1 MSWDPSQY
9 LKFGNERLRP
19 ALDLLA
25 RVPLDA
31 PQKVVDLGCGAGNVT
46 QFIAQRWPL
55 AEVSG
60 VDSSADMLAKARSA
74 WPVARAAG
82 SATNS
87 ADQAAALPAAQWIES
102 GIGEW
107 QPAAPV
113 DLIYSNA
120 ALHWLPG
127 HAQLFPALMAKL
139 TPGGVLAVQMPRNW
153 GAPSHTSIDAALDA
167 LGLTPAQR
175 ASINAAKLNTPV
187 SEPAH
192 YYDWLKPHAVQI
204 DLWETLYTHVLT
216 GENAVAEW
224 VKGTALIP
232 VMNGLKALVGAGAGG
247 MTAENGLHQRF
258 WVDYCARTNAAYP
271 RRSDGTTLL
280 QFRRLFLVVV
290 KSS

>member
-31 PQKVVDLGCGAGNVT
+31 PQQVVDLGCGAGNVT
-46 QFIAQRWPL
+46 QFIAQRWPQ
-55 AEVSG
+55 AQVTG
-60 VDSSADMLAKARSA
+60 VDSSGEMLAKARA
-74 WPVARAAG
+74 V
-82 SATNS
+82 
-87 ADQAAALPAAQWIES
+87 LPAASWIES
-102 GIGEW
+102 GIGTW
-107 QPAAPV
+107 QPQAPV

-127 HAQLFPALMAKL
+127 HAELFPALMHKL
-139 TPGGVLAVQMPRNW
+139 KPGGVLAVQMPRNW
-153 GAPSHTSIDAALDA
+153 GAPSHTSIDASLDA
-167 LGLTPAQR
+167 LGLTPTQS

-187 SEPAH
+187 SEPAK
-192 YYDWLKPHAVQI
+192 YYDWLMPPATQI
-204 DLWETLYTHVLT
+204 DMWETLYTHVLT

-232 VMNGLKALVGAGAGG
+232 VMNGLKALVGADAGG
-247 MTAENGLHQRF
+247 MTANNGLHQRF
-258 WVDYCARTNAAYP
+258 WVDYCARTNAVYP
-271 RRSDGTTLL
+271 RRADGTTLL

-290 KSS
+290 KLAN

>member
-9 LKFGNERLRP
+9 LKFGNQRLRP

-25 RVPLDA
+25 RLPLDQ
-31 PQKVVDLGCGAGNVT
+31 PQRVVDLGCGAGNVT
-46 QFIAQRWPL
+46 RFIAQRWPQ
-55 AEVSG
+55 AQVTG
-60 VDSSADMLAKARSA
+60 VDSSAEMLAKARS
-74 WPVARAAG
+74 
-82 SATNS
+82 
-87 ADQAAALPAAQWIES
+87 ALPAAQWIEA
-102 GIGEW
+102 GIGAW
-107 QPAAPV
+107 QPEAPV

-139 TPGGVLAVQMPRNW
+139 KPGGVLAVQMPRNW

-167 LGLTPAQR
+167 LGLTPTQR

-192 YYDWLKPHAVQI
+192 YYDWLQPHAAQI
-204 DLWETLYTHVLT
+204 DMWETLYTHVLT

-247 MTAENGLHQRF
+247 MTADNGLYQRF
-258 WVDYCARTNAAYP
+258 WADYCARTNAAYP
-271 RRSDGTTLL
+271 RRSDGMTLL
-280 QFRRLFLVVV
+280 QFRRLFIVSTKPVPTGIELHSRSAACVLDGA
-290 KSS
+290 

>member
-9 LKFGNERLRP
+9 LKFGNQRLRP

-25 RVPLDA
+25 RLPLDQ
-31 PQKVVDLGCGAGNVT
+31 PQRVVDLGCGAGNVT
-46 QFIAQRWPL
+46 RFIAQRWPQ
-55 AEVSG
+55 AQVTG
-60 VDSSADMLAKARSA
+60 VDSSAEMLAKARS
-74 WPVARAAG
+74 
-82 SATNS
+82 
-87 ADQAAALPAAQWIES
+87 ALPAAQWIEA
-102 GIGEW
+102 GIGAW
-107 QPAAPV
+107 QPEAPV

-139 TPGGVLAVQMPRNW
+139 KPGGVLAVQMPRNW

-167 LGLTPAQR
+167 LGLTPTQR

-192 YYDWLKPHAVQI
+192 YYDWLQPHAAQI
-204 DLWETLYTHVLT
+204 DMWETLYTHVLT

-247 MTAENGLHQRF
+247 MVAENGLHQRF
-258 WVDYCARTNAAYP
+258 WADYCARTNAAYP
-271 RRSDGTTLL
+271 RRADGTTLL
-280 QFRRLFLVVV
+280 QFRRLFLVAV
-290 KSS
+290 KAA